1 LASRTQSSSPARPR
15 VGLAVV
21 LGIVGVLA
29 IPVAVAYSRAS
40 TTFSLLDAAYA
51 IPVAAIAS
59 TATLLV
65 VRGTGGHVRFSL
77 APSRAVR
84 IARWLGVAGICITVS
99 ATIAV
104 GFYEL
109 LLRLEG

>member
-1 LASRTQSSSPARPR
+1 M
-15 VGLAVV
+15 
-21 LGIVGVLA
+21 LA

-40 TTFSLLDAAYA
+40 TTFSLIDAAYV
-51 IPVAAIAS
+51 IPLAALASVAA
-59 TATLLV
+59 LLV
-65 VRGTGGHVRFSL
+65 VRGSGGHVRYAL
-77 APSRAVR
+77 EPSAGIRV
-84 IARWLGVAGICITVS
+84 ARWLAVAGICITLS

>member
-1 LASRTQSSSPARPR
+1 LASRTSSNSRPS
-15 VGLAVV
+15 LAIAC
-21 LGIVGVLA
+21 GIVGVLA

-40 TTFSLLDAAYA
+40 TTFSLLDAAYV
-51 IPVAAIAS
+51 IPLAAIAS
-59 TATLLV
+59 VASLLA

-77 APSRAVR
+77 APSPTVR
-84 IARWLGVAGICITVS
+84 LGRWLAVAGICITLS